1 MSSLIGRTI
10 DTYEVHSVLGQGG
23 MGIVYLARDTTL
35 DREVA
40 LKLMDAGLTRD
51 ESFLKRFQSEAKAL
65 AKLQNP
71 NIVSI
76 YALRE
81 TEEGLCIVMEYV
93 QGNTLADQLREQG
106 TLPIDRTI
114 RIFRQILNAFDHAH
128 SAGIIHRDIKPGNIL
143 LTPEDIVKVTDF
155 GLAKIQATNQATM
168 TMGTGGT
175 LYYMSPEQVRGLAN
189 VDKRGDIYSLGMTLF
204 ETLTGAVPFD
214 SQTDFTIRQAIV
226 EGNIPSPD
234 TYLPSLP
241 KGLKQVIM
249 KSIARLPD
257 DRYQTASEMW
267 EALEA
272 ATESRPA
279 TRIAQRKPER
289 VTASTMSS
297 EKTSGRTVKIV
308 GSIALL
314 IVLAAAVYFQF
325 FTEDR
330 FQLTINTLPA
340 GALVKING
348 ESAGVTPLKDVN
360 LDAGTTD
367 ISLAL
372 TGYKTVDTNIN
383 LASNAQIEIML
394 VAEKI
399 EAGKAM
405 LNISTVPNG
414 AGVELNGNAIGVTP
428 IAGFTLEPGE
438 AQLRVSLDGY
448 IPFDTAV
455 QLEDGQTIGL
465 PIALAKVP
473 TSISF
478 PQKPV
483 VTSNNSKPVS
493 TGTLSIAVLPSGDV
507 TVNGETKKADAAQS
521 AIFTVPA
528 GGVSVSFRH
537 PSYGA
542 QSERVTI
549 EAGKTTT
556 LTYRWERR
564 IIIGVM
570 PTFANITVNNE
581 SIGVAT
587 LKDITK
593 GPGRYK
599 IAVSKPSW
607 EIERIELNGNTVS
620 SGDITISPGFDDKSY
635 KLKYFLKEK
644 L

>member
-257 DRYQTASEMW
+257 
-267 EALEA
+267 
-272 ATESRPA
+272 
-279 TRIAQRKPER
+279 ER
-289 VTASTMSS
+289 
-297 EKTSGRTVKIV
+297 
-308 GSIALL
+308 
-314 IVLAAAVYFQF
+314 
-325 FTEDR
+325 
-330 FQLTINTLPA
+330 
-340 GALVKING
+340 
-348 ESAGVTPLKDVN
+348 
-360 LDAGTTD
+360 
-367 ISLAL
+367 
-372 TGYKTVDTNIN
+372 
-383 LASNAQIEIML
+383 
-394 VAEKI
+394 
-399 EAGKAM
+399 
-405 LNISTVPNG
+405 
-414 AGVELNGNAIGVTP
+414 
-428 IAGFTLEPGE
+428 
-438 AQLRVSLDGY
+438 
-448 IPFDTAV
+448 
-455 QLEDGQTIGL
+455 
-465 PIALAKVP
+465 
-473 TSISF
+473 
-478 PQKPV
+478 
-483 VTSNNSKPVS
+483 
-493 TGTLSIAVLPSGDV
+493 
-507 TVNGETKKADAAQS
+507 
-521 AIFTVPA
+521 
-528 GGVSVSFRH
+528 
-537 PSYGA
+537 
-542 QSERVTI
+542 
-549 EAGKTTT
+549 
-556 LTYRWERR
+556 
-564 IIIGVM
+564 
-570 PTFANITVNNE
+570 
-581 SIGVAT
+581 
-587 LKDITK
+587 
-593 GPGRYK
+593 
-599 IAVSKPSW
+599 
-607 EIERIELNGNTVS
+607 
-620 SGDITISPGFDDKSY
+620 
-635 KLKYFLKEK
+635 
-644 L
+644 